1 MMSLSAYGR
10 LPVPRL
16 TPDLL
21 ALVKTGEVFSLGVD
35 YQEGMLT
42 PGPVMKSYSIAP
54 HLRHSDPSDI
64 NPGSAAA
71 EVIRMSIHVGTHID
85 ALCHIAE
92 KQDKNGNPHPDGEPR
107 LYAGSGS
114 TVAASEMVTS
124 AGQMHNSIEKMPPII
139 ARAVLLDVAAYKGV
153 DVLPNAYPISADDM
167 RGALR
172 KQGTVITENTAVLTR
187 TGFYPYL
194 KNGNPV
200 YRDAQAGLSLEAAQF
215 LVEQGMHLAG
225 ADNMAVEA
233 MPPSD
238 HAVHRFL
245 LVHNGITH
253 LENLYLDDLAAA
265 GCYEFLLIVT
275 PLKLTGATGSW
286 VNPIAIA

>member
-1 MMSLSAYGR
+1 MSLSAYGR
-10 LPVPRL
+10 LPAPRL
-16 TPDLL
+16 TPDML

-71 EVIRMSIHVGTHID
+71 EVIQMSIHVGTHID

-92 KQDKNGNPHPDGEPR
+92 KQDENGNPHPDGEPR
-107 LYAGSGS
+107 LYAG
-114 TVAASEMVTS
+114 
-124 AGQMHNSIEKMPPII
+124 
-139 ARAVLLDVAAYKGV
+139 
-153 DVLPNAYPISADDM
+153 
-167 RGALR
+167 
-172 KQGTVITENTAVLTR
+172 
-187 TGFYPYL
+187 
-194 KNGNPV
+194 
-200 YRDAQAGLSLEAAQF
+200 LSLEAARF
-215 LVEQGMHLAG
+215 LVKQGMRLAS

-253 LENLYLDDLAAA
+253 LENLCLDDLA
-265 GCYEFLLIVT
+265 GGWLL
-275 PLKLTGATGSW
+275 
-286 VNPIAIA
+286 